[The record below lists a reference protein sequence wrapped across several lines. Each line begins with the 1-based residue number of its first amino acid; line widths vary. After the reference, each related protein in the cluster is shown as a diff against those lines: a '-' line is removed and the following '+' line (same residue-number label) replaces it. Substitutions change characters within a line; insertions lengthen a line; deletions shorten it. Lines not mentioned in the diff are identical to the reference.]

1 MKLKVLCTALLVAV
15 TATIAAAQDD
25 AQSLILS
32 AYENTQALET
42 FVYESE
48 TVVNQAMGMGGGMSF
63 DTETTATTVT
73 QGQRV
78 GDIVNLS
85 TTSQTS
91 IGSMMGDMGFGFEL
105 IYVDGVLWARGAAEM
120 ADSGEMA
127 GMMGDMFADMYPAE
141 WTNITEDPDAYPTLS
156 LYTNPDLILPQL
168 TDSAGLYTLSEE
180 VLATVEEL
188 PSEEFDGR
196 TVRVFQFTANPADLS
211 DEARAAIDSAIA
223 SASQMGGGDMSGMGD
238 MAGMMEGMFEDMME
252 NMLITVTLYIDEA
265 ENLVVQ
271 SVIEQ
276 ATTMTMDMQGMEIAI
291 DQTSATTSRLVDYN
305 TDVVIE
311 APVR

>member
-1 MKLKVLCTALLVAV
+1 MKLKWLCMALLVAV
-15 TATIAAAQDD
+15 TASIAAAQDD

-32 AYENTQALET
+32 AYENTRSLDS

-48 TVVNQAMGMGGGMSF
+48 SVVTQIMGMGGMDL
-63 DTETTATTVT
+63 DTETTIATNT

-78 GDIVNLS
+78 GDVVNLS

-105 IYVDGVLWARGAAEM
+105 IYVDGVLWARGGAE
-120 ADSGEMA
+120 ASEGGA
-127 GMMGDMFADMYPAE
+127 GGMMGDMFGQMFPTE
-141 WTNITEDPDAYPTLS
+141 WTNISEDPDAYPSLS
-156 LYTNPDLILPQL
+156 VYTNPDLILPQL
-168 TDSAGLYTLSEE
+168 TDGASLYTLSED
-180 VLATVEEL
+180 VLATAEEL
-188 PSEEFDGR
+188 PSEELDGR
-196 TVRVFQFTANPADLS
+196 TVRVFQFTANPSDLS
-211 DEARAAIDSAIA
+211 EEARAAIDSAIA

-238 MAGMMEGMFEDMME
+238 MTGMMEGMFEDMME

-271 SVIEQ
+271 SVVEQ

-291 DQTSATTSRLVDYN
+291 DQTSTTTSRLVDYN